1 MPRKF
6 YLLAMLILFLSVKAE
21 SLFIKNRLLTFE
33 QTIQHLEDLSK
44 DEVLAVELCQFG
56 CMHHNVNRMLV
67 TKESEHYKL
76 VLYKTLKSEKGGI
89 YTSEYHDSTV
99 YHNSFTFSKMQLVD
113 FQQALL
119 PNSSSYST
127 NQNEIMVQLQGVAF
141 RVSDRAVNSMLK
153 TFIDKLEVAQ
163 CYSDCYFRSPAYAN
177 YAAYEA
183 NLPENVY
190 QSSSSVRVEPLY
202 DFWFLQEFSNQ
213 YY

>member
-21 SLFIKNRLLTFE
+21 SLIIKNRLLTFE
-33 QTIQHLEDLSK
+33 QTIHHLDDLCE

-76 VLYKTLKSEKGGI
+76 ALYKTLKSEQGGI

-119 PNSSSYST
+119 PNTSSHST
-127 NQNEIMVQLQGVAF
+127 NHNVIMVQLQGAAF

-153 TFIDKLEVAQ
+153 TFIEGLEAAQ
-163 CYSDCYFRSPAYAN
+163 CNCETACYLRSPAYKN

-183 NLPENVY
+183 YYLS
-190 QSSSSVRVEPLY
+190 QSADPVLEKPFY
-202 DFWFLQEFSNQ
+202 AFWFPQEISNP

>member
-1 MPRKF
+1 MLQKF
-6 YLLAMLILFLSVKAE
+6 YLLAIFFIFLSVKVE
-21 SLFIKNRLLTFE
+21 SLIIKNRLLTFD

-76 VLYKTLKSEKGGI
+76 VLYTTPNSEQGGI

-99 YHNSFTFSKMQLVD
+99 YHNSFTFTKMQLVD

-119 PNSSSYST
+119 PNTSSNST
-127 NQNEIMVQLQGVAF
+127 NHNVIMVQLQGVAF
-141 RVSDRAVNSMLK
+141 RVSDLAMNSMLK
-153 TFIDKLEVAQ
+153 TFIEGLEAAQ
-163 CYSDCYFRSPAYAN
+163 CNCETACYLRSPAYAD

-183 NLPENVY
+183 Y
-190 QSSSSVRVEPLY
+190 SFSQSAEPVLVKPFY
-202 DFWFLQEFSNQ
+202 AFWLAQEKSNQ
-213 YY
+213 FY

>member
-1 MPRKF
+1 
-6 YLLAMLILFLSVKAE
+6 MLILFLSVKAE

-33 QTIQHLEDLSK
+33 QTIHHLDDLCE

-99 YHNSFTFSKMQLVD
+99 YHNSFTYSKMQLVD

-183 NLPENVY
+183 NLPENLY
-190 QSSSSVRVEPLY
+190 QSATSVRVEPLY
-202 DFWFLQEFSNQ
+202 DFWFLQELSNQ

>member
-1 MPRKF
+1 
-6 YLLAMLILFLSVKAE
+6 MLILFLSVKAE

-33 QTIQHLEDLSK
+33 QTIHHLDDLCE

-183 NLPENVY
+183 NLPENLY
-190 QSSSSVRVEPLY
+190 QSATSVRVEPLY
-202 DFWFLQEFSNQ
+202 DFWFLQELSNQ